1 MGGPPQGVLPHGPV
15 LGAGAVIICFPIF
28 TLSSQSSPLEILLGL
43 ARFVLTI
50 PRPVGTWI
58 GVTYVNVKYTG
69 YIIDISGYIMFYIFS
84 ILGIWFWL
92 FSCGLSVCL
101 SDVWGCSVFMDK
113 IDIFLFFLSV
123 STCLCVSDDCMF
135 CCFVCLGCMFFLLLS
150 L

>member
-1 MGGPPQGVLPHGPV
+1 M
-15 LGAGAVIICFPIF
+15 
-28 TLSSQSSPLEILLGL
+28 SSHFSPLEILLGL

-69 YIIDISGYIMFYIFS
+69 YIVDISGYIMFYIFS

-101 SDVWGCSVFMDK
+101 SDVWGCSVFMDE
-113 IDIFLFFLSV
+113 IDIFFCFFCLSLRV
-123 STCLCVSDDCMF
+123 CVCLTTVCFAV
-135 CCFVCLGCMFFLLLS
+135 FVCLGCMFFLLFS
-150 L
+150 LENILDFFFWAHVFFPSRSRFPG